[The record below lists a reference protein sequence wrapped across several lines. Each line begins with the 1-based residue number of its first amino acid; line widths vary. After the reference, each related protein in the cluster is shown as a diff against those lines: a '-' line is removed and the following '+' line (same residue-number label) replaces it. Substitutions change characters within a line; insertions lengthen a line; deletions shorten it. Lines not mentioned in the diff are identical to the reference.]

1 MTIYTVESAV
11 TIAAPIEAVFDFHL
25 DVANL
30 NKISP
35 PGMSARLVK
44 DEGLGT
50 ARTMYLEI
58 TQFGLFKSHWIVKID
73 EFDPPFK
80 LTDLVVKGPFP
91 YFRHSRTFSQPCAAL
106 TELRDKLEYALPFGA
121 IGRLANKISVQR
133 MINDMFEHRH
143 RITKE
148 LLEERFY
155 IKEIPVS

>member
-25 DVANL
+25 DVKNL

-35 PGMSARLVK
+35 PGMSATLVK
-44 DEGLGT
+44 DEGLGLG
-50 ARTMYLEI
+50 RMLYLEI
-58 TQFGLFKSHWIVKID
+58 TQFGFFKSKWVVRID

-80 LTDLVVKGPFP
+80 LTDQVLQGPLP
-91 YFRHSRTFSQPCAAL
+91 YFRHTRTFSQPCASL
-106 TELRDKLEYALPFGA
+106 TELRDKLEYALPFGV
-121 IGRLANKISVQR
+121 IGQLANKISVQR
-133 MINDMFEHRH
+133 MIKDMFEHRH
-143 RITKE
+143 RVTKE